1 MISDL
6 HVIFHFVSKVG
17 KNHGTVSNLPWVGKR
32 LISFVVQKGMILAL
46 GLLLVLAAR
55 LNGHGQAPSKAQT
68 PGATNYQALVSEL
81 LFFPEKYPAGNWT
94 PHDLKFRDVW
104 FKADDGSQLHGW
116 LCKAERER
124 AMIFFAH
131 GNGGNIATRVPWL
144 AYLQSRLHVSVFTF
158 DYCGYGRSEGT
169 PTVDGVVQDGRAAL
183 RALRAVSGS
192 DTNVVL
198 MGESLG
204 GAVVVQLAA
213 ESPVRGLI
221 LQSTFTSLRDIA
233 DTHYPLLSS
242 IVPTNALNSGSLM
255 AAIHCP
261 LFQSHGTAD
270 AVIPFDNGQ
279 KLFALANEP
288 KEFVRIDGAGHNNW
302 MTTEYLRRLDLF
314 ITKTATTNR

>member
-1 MISDL
+1 MKCFISHSCLRTL
-6 HVIFHFVSKVG
+6 H
-17 KNHGTVSNLPWVGKR
+17 
-32 LISFVVQKGMILAL
+32 LACT
-46 GLLLVLAAR
+46 GLFFAAR
-55 LNGHGQAPSKAQT
+55 LTGYGQT
-68 PGATNYQALVSEL
+68 PPTTQTPEATNYHALVSAL

-116 LCKAERER
+116 LCKADRER

-144 AYLQSRLHVSVFTF
+144 TYLQSKLNVSVFIF
-158 DYCGYGRSEGT
+158 DYRGYGRSEGV
-169 PTVDGVVQDGRAAL
+169 PTVDGTLQDGRAAR
-183 RALRAVSGS
+183 RALRAISGN

-213 ESPVRGLI
+213 ESPARGLI

-233 DTHYPLLSS
+233 DLHYPLLSS

-255 AAIHCP
+255 PSIHCP
-261 LFQSHGTAD
+261 LFQSHGTMD
-270 AVIPFDNGQ
+270 EVIPFTNGK
-279 KLFALANEP
+279 KLFTLANEP
-288 KEFVRIDGAGHNNW
+288 KEFVQLEGVGHNNW
-302 MTTEYLRRLDLF
+302 MSTEYLHRLNLF
-314 ITKTATTNR
+314 ITKVASTNR